1 MRALRVLAFDTTTGK
16 GSVAV
21 VEGDETRGEVRVTA
35 PDAHSTRLLG
45 AIDFLLSALGLS
57 MSAIDGL
64 AVTIGPGSFT
74 GLRVGIATAQGLSLG
89 SSRPVAGI
97 PTLDALAHRIRGAA
111 PRLVALMDAYRDGIT
126 VGTYDRDARQ
136 IEEPRLMRPDEL
148 LASLPAGAAFIG
160 EPASRYRTQIAQA
173 RPDALFPERSFFIA
187 SSVGQLAMP
196 VLAAGEGLT
205 ADELRP
211 LYLREPHIGPARK

>member
-1 MRALRVLAFDTTTGK
+1 
-16 GSVAV
+16 V

-57 MSAIDGL
+57 MSVIDGL

-173 RPDALFPERSFFIA
+173 RPDALFSRA
-187 SSVGQLAMP
+187 
-196 VLAAGEGLT
+196 
-205 ADELRP
+205 RP
-211 LYLREPHIGPARK
+211 LSRGQRGPAGHAGVGGRGGSHGRRAASLVPARAAHRPCSKVETRR

>member
-1 MRALRVLAFDTTTGK
+1 VGALRVLAFDTTTGK

-21 VEGDETRGEVRVTA
+21 VEDSEIRGEVRVTA

-45 AIDFLLSALGLS
+45 AIDFLLNALGLGI
-57 MSAIDGL
+57 SAIDGL

-89 SSRPVAGI
+89 SSCRVAGI

-136 IEEPRLMRPDEL
+136 IEEPQLMRPDEL

-160 EPASRYRTQIAQA
+160 EPALRYRAQIEQACPGAVFAQ
-173 RPDALFPERSFFIA
+173 RSLFLA
-187 SSVGQLAMP
+187 GSVGRLAMP
-196 VLAAGEGLT
+196 VLAAGAGL
-205 ADELRP
+205 AAEQLRP